1 MNSRE
6 RTLSWTRTLYLFVA
20 LVLVSLA
27 LILLSQGRQLQPVE
41 SAASQV
47 LSPVQAAAHDVTATV
62 GGWIEGLRRMGE
74 LQEENKK
81 LRTAL
86 DSVTAENATLQQL
99 KRENEN
105 LRSMLKFQTDR
116 PDIKAVQAEVIGGDP
131 SGTCEI
137 LTVDKGTQ
145 DGISTGMAVVSPGGI
160 LVGQTKEVKANRST
174 VLLITDIS
182 SSIAV
187 ATQDTLIPGV
197 LEGRWQKQGR
207 LLMRHIPRD
216 EKVENGD
223 ILLTTGLGGIFPRGL
238 IAGQVYN
245 VRQSDVA
252 TEKEAE
258 AMPLTQLNALEHV
271 LIITNGMGK

>member
-1 MNSRE
+1 MKKE
-6 RTLSWTRTLYLFVA
+6 RTLSWTRTLYLFVV

-62 GGWIEGLRRMGE
+62 GGWIEALRRMGE

-131 SGTCEI
+131 SGTSEI

-187 ATQDTLIPGV
+187 ATQNTLIPGV
-197 LEGRWQKQGR
+197 MEGRWQKQGR

-216 EKVENGD
+216 EKVASGD
-223 ILLTTGLGGIFPRGL
+223 ILLTTGVGGVFPRGL

-258 AMPLTQLNALEHV
+258 AYPLAQLNALEQV
-271 LIITNGMGK
+271 LVITNGTRR

>member
-1 MNSRE
+1 MKKE
-6 RTLSWTRTLYLFVA
+6 RTLTWTRTLYLFVV
-20 LVLVSLA
+20 LVLLSLS

-41 SAASQV
+41 SVASQV
-47 LSPVQAAAHDVTATV
+47 LTPVQVAAHNVTATV
-62 GGWIEGLRRMGE
+62 GGWIEALRRMGE
-74 LQEENKK
+74 LQDENKK

-105 LRSMLKFQTDR
+105 LRSMLKFQTNR

-131 SGTCEI
+131 TGTSEI

-145 DGISTGMAVVSPGGI
+145 DGITTGMAVVSPGGI

-187 ATQDTLIPGV
+187 ATENTLIPGV

-216 EKVENGD
+216 EKVANGD
-223 ILLTTGLGGIFPRGL
+223 ILLTTGVGGVFPKGL
-238 IAGQVYN
+238 IAGQIYN
-245 VRQSDVA
+245 VRQSDVV

-258 AMPLTQLNALEHV
+258 AYPLAQLNALDHV
-271 LIITNGMGK
+271 LVITNVPGK

>member
-1 MNSRE
+1 MKKE
-6 RTLSWTRTLYLFVA
+6 RSLSWTRTLYLFVV
-20 LVLVSLA
+20 LVLVSLS
-27 LILLSQGRQLQPVE
+27 LILLSQGRQLQPIE
-41 SAASQV
+41 GAASVVFTPIQ
-47 LSPVQAAAHDVTATV
+47 QAAHDATSIT
-62 GGWIEGLRRMGE
+62 GGWLDTLGRMSKLE
-74 LQEENKK
+74 DENKK

-105 LRSMLKFQTDR
+105 LRAMLKFQTDR
-116 PDIKAVQAEVIGGDP
+116 PDIKGVQAEVIGGDP
-131 SGTCEI
+131 TSTMEVLI
-137 LTVDKGTQ
+137 IDKGTE
-145 DGISTGMAVVSPGGI
+145 DGVTSGMAVVSAGGI
-160 LVGQTKEVKANRST
+160 LVGQTKEVKTNRAT

-182 SSIAV
+182 SSLAV
-187 ATQDTLIPGV
+187 ATQNSLIPGV

-223 ILLTTGLGGIFPRGL
+223 ILLTTGVGGIFPRGL

-245 VRQSDVA
+245 VRQSEVA

-258 AMPLTQLNALEHV
+258 AYPLAELNALEQV
-271 LIITNGMGK
+271 LVITNSPGK